1 MLLSG
6 CMAAESPT
14 FYSYWQTFD
23 LQRVFPSLQDK
34 FAVFPRATIANRIL
48 VDWPTLRDAFTRLGK
63 SDLERRLDS
72 IYGAYLVAL
81 SKGAKPYQLADRA
94 PKFKT
99 ASFVVEQTGV
109 DRATV
114 VAFLSTLEKLA
125 KSGAVDLKYWN
136 PDRATALNKEVAKR
150 VKEDV
155 ATSPKSPLV
164 STLGD
169 LAGAAKWTGI
179 GVVVLV
185 ASVYLGRLV
194 PKRKG

>member
-1 MLLSG
+1 
-6 CMAAESPT
+6 MAAEAPT

-34 FAVFPRATIANRIL
+34 FTAFPRATISNRIL
-48 VDWPTLRDAFTRLGK
+48 VDWATLRDSFTRLGK
-63 SDLERRLDS
+63 SNLERRLDS
-72 IYGAYLVAL
+72 VYGAYLVAL
-81 SKGAKPYQLADRA
+81 SKGAKPYQLADKA

-99 ASFVVEQTGV
+99 VSFIVEQTGV

-125 KSGAVDLKYWN
+125 KSGGVDMKYWN
-136 PDRATALNKEVAKR
+136 PDKAVALNKEVTKR
-150 VKEDV
+150 IKEDA
-155 ATSPKSPLV
+155 ATAPKSPLV

-169 LAGAAKWTGI
+169 IAGGAKWAGI